1 MSENWGSNA
10 IQESPTFP
18 DAHNVTRREWCALQ
32 ASAPTTRTSTTTTT
46 TTRTRTTS
54 TSGLTVFT
62 RRGQTFWRRASQLMP
77 AEQFTGGCRC
87 EQANMKGGEGRHTPP
102 FVCSYTASLTGK
114 GRRGARAAAAAADA
128 ADHALLLDTK
138 HDYEAHMYT
147 HVPVHGNARRGV
159 VMHTPLTRGKKQVPI
174 KKELLVLIKTN

>member
-1 MSENWGSNA
+1 MWARTGGSNA
-10 IQESPTFP
+10 NQESPTFP

-32 ASAPTTRTSTTTTT
+32 ACTHTTRTSTGT
-46 TTRTRTTS
+46 TTRTSTRTRTC

-62 RRGQTFWRRASQLMP
+62 RRGQTFCHFLASCKSMP

-87 EQANMKGGEGRHTPP
+87 KQANVKGGGGRHTPP
-102 FVCSYTASLTGK
+102 FVCSYAASLTGK
-114 GRRGARAAAAAADA
+114 GRRGARAAAA

-147 HVPVHGNARRGV
+147 HAPVHGNARRGV
-159 VMHTPLTRGKKQVPI
+159 VMHTPLTRGKNRYP
-174 KKELLVLIKTN
+174 